1 MNCIKTLFTV
11 MLLCVATL
19 VANAQQVAYGVKGVV
34 VDVENYEPLK
44 GATITIA
51 NSQLGTTTNEKGE
64 FYIPLPSNKPAEYLI
79 RASIMGYDG
88 QEITFTLSASDTEF
102 VSFALKNKDAV
113 IEEVVVTR
121 RREKATEL
129 ALLEER
135 RKSNL
140 MVESIGT
147 QELSR
152 KGVSD
157 ARAAL
162 TKMAGVSR
170 QEGAKNVFV
179 RGLGDRYNSSSLNG
193 LPLPSEDPLYK
204 NISLDFF
211 SSDVIQSINVNK
223 TFNPTIGG
231 DVAGANVDIFTKE
244 ATGNS
249 LEVAV
254 SGGANSQTIGKD
266 NFKRIDG
273 TSWFGSLNGGS
284 KHHINTLSDYSFKN
298 SWVAKPID
306 NLINSNF
313 KILGNRRFD
322 LGGKTLSL
330 FFTGGMDSKY
340 RFAEGVVGA
349 ATTIGQVYQDQTYIR
364 NQYNVS
370 QNAMVNLRY
379 AFDKGMLSF
388 NSLYIHDQ
396 VQDFSEF
403 FGHNANEV
411 EGDREFARRQQI
423 NDNHISVS
431 QILGKY
437 EFNQNWSADVAVGF
451 NYVVGNEP
459 DRRVNSFLENGGKYR
474 FNTNS
479 AGSNERYFSD
489 MTEKGIV
496 SRAIVSYKLNNE
508 DGLDR
513 KIDFGYNGNITK
525 RDFNATIFNHE
536 LLPPY
541 GNDID
546 ATNPDQYFNTGKLG
560 STFNLVT
567 LRGKNDEFAF
577 LPFYYNGNKNIHA
590 AVANATY
597 QFNADFTAM
606 VGLRFEKVTQ
616 DVDFYTNVTQSE
628 IIGPSKIDKS
638 FLLPSVNLKYNL
650 GEAMIL
656 RASGSKTYTLP
667 QFIEIAPMRYAGQN
681 NNTEGN
687 SDLIPAET
695 YNADLK
701 WELYPEGG
709 ELISFGV
716 FYKHIKNPIGRSTIP
731 SGGNTL
737 TFLNVGGSA
746 DVLGA
751 EMEIKKDLIKT
762 ATANGENVL
771 SAGLNVS
778 YLHSKQKLEN
788 PLAQFT
794 KESDKLEGASPLMVN
809 ADLTYKLNLNR
820 VELMPTVVFNYFS
833 DRVFSIGTRGFGN
846 IMEKGV
852 PTLDFN
858 LRGTVNKKIGFS
870 IKAENIINPYR
881 ELSMDFSNGAPKLMV
896 ERYKRGMDFSAGLSY
911 KF

>member
-19 VANAQQVAYGVKGVV
+19 AAHAQQVAYGVKGVV
-34 VDVENYEPLK
+34 VDVESYEPLK

-88 QEITFTLSASDTEF
+88 QELKFTLSASDTEF

-223 TFNPTIGG
+223 TFNSFIGG

-249 LEVAV
+249 LEIAA
-254 SGGANSQTIGKD
+254 SAGANSQTIGKD
-266 NFKRIDG
+266 NFQRIDG
-273 TSWFGSLNGGS
+273 TSWFGTLNGGS
-284 KHHINTLSDYSFKN
+284 KHHISTLSDYSFKN
-298 SWVAKPID
+298 GWRAKPIN
-306 NLINSNF
+306 NLVNSDF
-313 KILGNRRFD
+313 KILGNRRFN
-322 LGGKTLSL
+322 LGGNTLSL
-330 FFTGGMDSKY
+330 FFTAGMDSKY
-340 RFAEGVVGA
+340 RFAEGRIGA
-349 ATTIGQVYQDQTYIR
+349 ATSAGQVYQDQTYVK

-379 AFDKGMLSF
+379 AFDKGSVSF

-396 VQDFSEF
+396 AQDFSEYT
-403 FGHNANEV
+403 GKNANEV
-411 EGDREFARRQQI
+411 EGDLEFARRQQI

-437 EFNQNWSADVAVGF
+437 EFNQNWSADVALAY

-459 DRRVNSFLENGGKYR
+459 DRRVNSFIENSGKYR

-479 AGSNERYFSD
+479 SGTNERYFST
-489 MTEKGIV
+489 MNEKGFV
-496 SRAIVSYKLNNE
+496 SRALLTYKIDSE
-508 DGLDR
+508 EGFER
-513 KIDFGYNGNITK
+513 KIDFGYNGNVTK
-525 RDFNATIFNHE
+525 RAFEATIFNHE

-541 GNDID
+541 NSNVDV
-546 ATNPDQYFNTGKLG
+546 TNPDQYFNTGELG
-560 STFNLVT
+560 TIFNLMT

-577 LPFYYNGNKNIHA
+577 LPFYYNGKKNIHSA
-590 AVANATY
+590 IASATY
-597 QFNADFTAM
+597 QFNSDFTA
-606 VGLRFEKVTQ
+606 VLGLRYDKVNQ
-616 DVDFYTNVTQSE
+616 DVDFYTNVTQSD

-638 FLLPSVNLKYNL
+638 FFLPSLNLKYNL
-650 GEAMIL
+650 GEKMIL
-656 RASGSKTYTLP
+656 RGSGSKTYTLP

-687 SDLIPAET
+687 AGLIPSES
-695 YNADLK
+695 YNGDLK
-701 WELYPEGG
+701 WEFYPENG

-737 TFLNVGGSA
+737 TFLNVGGAA
-746 DVLGA
+746 DVVGA
-751 EMEIKKDLIKT
+751 EMEIKKDLLKT
-762 ATANGENVL
+762 TTANGENVL

-778 YLHSKQKLEN
+778 YLHSKQQLEN

-794 KESDKLEGASPLMVN
+794 KTSDQLEGASPLMLN
-809 ADLTYKLNLNR
+809 ADLTYKLNVNK
-820 VELMPTVVFNYFS
+820 VELMPTLVFNYFS
-833 DRVFSIGTRGFGN
+833 DRIFSIGTRGFGN
-846 IMEKGV
+846 IMEKGI
-852 PTLDFN
+852 PTFDFN
-858 LRGTVNKKIGFS
+858 LRGSVNKKIGFS
-870 IKAENIINPYR
+870 VKAENIINPYR
-881 ELSMDFSNGAPKLMV
+881 ELTMEFSNEAPQLMV
-896 ERYKRGMDFSAGLSY
+896 ERYRRGMDFSAGLSY